1 MLLLAEDI
9 LAKQV
14 PVVEVIRLIIYTLP
28 SVVSI
33 SFPFASLVGALMA
46 VGRLSSD
53 NELIAFQSSGVPRRV
68 LFTPFLVLGIVFT
81 ITSFIMNDYFIP
93 VGNINFSKLYR
104 SVFLANPELE
114 LESYSVKR
122 YQDTVIITG
131 DVSKKSIS
139 DIVIIDSTA
148 EKNDRLISAG
158 LATLT
163 ESSAQAGVISLEL
176 DNVFSHTPDSARRN
190 DYEYFSAEKMT
201 YNILLSDISI
211 SITQP
216 GPREMSSLD
225 VYRAIRQKRI
235 VEEERTGEI
244 TQERDVTRH
253 ELSQSIREAARQM
266 RANGTIPGDALRR
279 IELVHSDLVKLQSR
293 EYRDLTIR
301 TYEIEY
307 YKKFSLPVGCVVFVF
322 FAFPVGLLT
331 RRSGR
336 AVGFGIGLFVTIV
349 YFGLL
354 FAGQTLGVRLNF
366 SPFLSM
372 WFPNMLVLFVSS
384 IFFIVRV
391 SK

>member
-1 MLLLAEDI
+1 M
-9 LAKQV
+9 
-14 PVVEVIRLIIYTLP
+14 
-28 SVVSI
+28 
-33 SFPFASLVGALMA
+33 F
-46 VGRLSSD
+46 LS
-53 NELIAFQSSGVPRRV
+53 
-68 LFTPFLVLGIVFT
+68 
-81 ITSFIMNDYFIP
+81 
-93 VGNINFSKLYR
+93 
-104 SVFLANPELE
+104 NPELE

-148 EKNDRLISAG
+148 EKNDRLISAN

-190 DYEYFSAEKMT
+190 DYEYFTADKMT

-211 SITQP
+211 SISQP
-216 GPREMSSLD
+216 GPREMSSID
-225 VYRAIRQKRI
+225 VYRAIREKKS
-235 VEEERTGEI
+235 VEAVRVAEITGEGGI
-244 TQERDVTRH
+244 ARY
-253 ELSQSIREAARQM
+253 ELHHVIREAAGRM
-266 RANGTIPGDALRR
+266 RANGTIPGESLRR
-279 IELVHSDLVKLQSR
+279 VEIVHSDLVKLLSR

-366 SPFLSM
+366 SPFISM
-372 WFPNMLVLFVSS
+372 WFPNILVLFVSS
-384 IFFIVRV
+384 VIFVIRIR
-391 SK
+391 K